1 MIAALC
7 SLAARFQ
14 DQAESSMGELL
25 ARSGYSLSDEISDE
39 SIEEYLKSHPELVNS
54 WLIESRNTRENP
66 AWYIFP
72 PKDGSD
78 WVVTHYPDAS
88 KHTFTDKFKACA
100 FYVRV
105 YVKQLGS
112 QRSAMYYGRVPKWD
126 GKASEEPNIG

>member
-1 MIAALC
+1 MSAEMIAALC

-14 DQAESSMGELL
+14 DQSELSVGELL
-25 ARSGYSLSDEISDE
+25 AQSGYTLANEISDE
-39 SIEEYLKSHPELVNS
+39 DIEEYLRSHPELVNA

-72 PKDGSD
+72 PKDGPE

-88 KHTFTDKFKACA
+88 KQTFTDKFKACA

-105 YVKQLGS
+105 YVKQLAS
-112 QRSAMYYGRVPKWD
+112 QRSATSYYGRVPKW
-126 GKASEEPNIG
+126 KR